1 MNKMLV
7 AVFEN
12 ENNAFEAL
20 SALKDLHRKGDVTLY
35 ATAVVSKDDTGA
47 LRMNTAADQGPIGT
61 TTGLLTGSLIGLIG
75 GPVGLAV
82 GATTGALAGL
92 IYDVSDNDINLTF
105 LEEVSDALTKGK
117 TAVIAEIDET
127 WTVPVDTRLEALDAM
142 IFRRL
147 RDEVAEDQ
155 LARESEAIAAEFN
168 ELEEELK
175 QAREEDKAA
184 IKSAMAKLQN
194 KAKFT
199 EDLVKRKLNETKGQL
214 DAKVNTMQEQM
225 QNAKERRT
233 AKIEKRITEVKQE
246 YKART
251 DKLKKAS
258 SLISE
263 ALTPRKEEAKILEGM
278 ETF

>member
-194 KAKFT
+194 KAKVT

-246 YKART
+246 YKTRT

-263 ALTPRKEEAKILEGM
+263 ALTPRKEEAKKLEGM